1 MAELKPCPFCGAEA
15 RLIKIANGYR
25 TNPTTIM
32 DTWGVECIN
41 NCCDIKHFKSE
52 IFQNDKGEVIVKKNG
67 AKEAIEAWNRRH
79 KDAAD

>member
-1 MAELKPCPFCGAEA
+1 
-15 RLIKIANGYR
+15 
-25 TNPTTIM
+25 M